1 MRITLE
7 GRIVL
12 RIVSMIGWIGLL
24 ALVGCGGRM
33 PEDLGSRGGMLGGC
47 PESPNCVSSASPASD
62 EQHSIAPF
70 TIEGDGQAAWSV
82 LVEAVGTLPRTEI
95 VKNEGGYLQAVQT
108 SALMRYNDDFE
119 FLLDENA
126 GVIHV
131 RSASRVGYG
140 DMGVNRDRIETVR
153 SALAAKGVVAGAG

>member
-1 MRITLE
+1 
-7 GRIVL
+7 
-12 RIVSMIGWIGLL
+12 
-24 ALVGCGGRM
+24 M
-33 PEDLGSRGGMLGGC
+33 PDDLGASGGLLGGC

-70 TIEGDGQAAWSV
+70 AVQGDGQAAWTA
-82 LVEAVGTLPRTEI
+82 LVAAVASLPRAEI

-119 FLLDENA
+119 FLLDSGA

-153 SALAAKGVVAGAG
+153 AALVEQGIVAGE

>member
-1 MRITLE
+1 
-7 GRIVL
+7 
-12 RIVSMIGWIGLL
+12 
-24 ALVGCGGRM
+24 M
-33 PEDLGSRGGMLGGC
+33 PDDLGASGGLLGGC
-47 PESPNCVSSASPASD
+47 PESPNCVSSASPTSD

-70 TIEGDGQAAWSV
+70 AVQGDGPAAWTA
-82 LVEAVGTLPRTEI
+82 LVATVASLPRTEI

-119 FLLDENA
+119 FLLDAGA

-140 DMGVNRDRIETVR
+140 DMGVNRDRIEIVR
-153 SALAAKGVVAGAG
+153 AALTEQGIVAGE

>member
-1 MRITLE
+1 
-7 GRIVL
+7 
-12 RIVSMIGWIGLL
+12 
-24 ALVGCGGRM
+24 M
-33 PEDLGSRGGMLGGC
+33 PDDLGASGGLLGGC

-70 TIEGDGQAAWSV
+70 AVQGDGQAAWTA
-82 LVEAVGTLPRTEI
+82 LVAAVAALPRTEI

-119 FLLDENA
+119 FLLDSGA
-126 GVIHV
+126 GVIQV

-140 DMGVNRDRIETVR
+140 DMGVNRARVEALR
-153 SALAAKGVVAGAG
+153 AALAAKGVVQPTGG

>member
-1 MRITLE
+1 
-7 GRIVL
+7 
-12 RIVSMIGWIGLL
+12 
-24 ALVGCGGRM
+24 M
-33 PEDLGSRGGMLGGC
+33 PDDLGASGGLLGGC

-70 TIEGDGQAAWSV
+70 AVQGDGQAAWTA
-82 LVEAVGTLPRTEI
+82 LVAAVAALPRTEI

-119 FLLDENA
+119 FLLDSGA

-153 SALAAKGVVAGAG
+153 AALVEQGIVAGE

>member
-1 MRITLE
+1 
-7 GRIVL
+7 
-12 RIVSMIGWIGLL
+12 MIGL
-24 ALVGCGGRM
+24 AGMLSLAGCGGRM
-33 PEDLGSRGGMLGGC
+33 PDDLGASGGLLGGC

-70 TIEGDGQAAWSV
+70 VVRGDGQAAWSALV
-82 LVEAVGTLPRTEI
+82 AAVEALPRTEI

-119 FLLDENA
+119 FLLDAGA

-153 SALAAKGVVAGAG
+153 AALAEKGVVAGG

>member
-12 RIVSMIGWIGLL
+12 RVVSMMGWIGLL

-62 EQHSIAPF
+62 EQHSITPF
-70 TIEGDGQAAWSV
+70 TIEGDGQAAWSA
-82 LVEAVGTLPRTEI
+82 LVDAVGTLPRTEI
-95 VKNEGGYLQAVQT
+95 VKNEGGYLRRAIGAHAIQRRLRVPP
-108 SALMRYNDDFE
+108 RRE
-119 FLLDENA
+119 R
-126 GVIHV
+126 GRHP
-131 RSASRVGYG
+131 RSVG
-140 DMGVNRDRIETVR
+140 
-153 SALAAKGVVAGAG
+153 LAWATATWA

>member
-1 MRITLE
+1 ME

-12 RIVSMIGWIGLL
+12 RIVSGIGLAGML
-24 ALVGCGGRM
+24 AIAGCGGRM
-33 PEDLGSRGGMLGGC
+33 PEDLGVTGGMLGGC
-47 PESPNCVSSASPASD
+47 PESPNCVSSASPTSD
-62 EQHSIAPF
+62 EQHSIAPL
-70 TIEGDGQAAWSV
+70 TIEGDGRAAWAALV
-82 LVEAVGTLPRTEI
+82 DAVEALPRTEI

-119 FLLDENA
+119 FLLDADA

-153 SALAAKGVVAGAG
+153 AALAAKGVVSGS

>member
-1 MRITLE
+1 M
-7 GRIVL
+7 L
-12 RIVSMIGWIGLL
+12 RVVSVIGWIGLV

-33 PEDLGSRGGMLGGC
+33 PEDLGAEGGMLGGC
-47 PESPNCVSSASPASD
+47 PESPNCVSSAAPSSD

-70 TIEGDGQAAWSV
+70 AIRGDGRAAWAALV
-82 LVEAVGTLPRTEI
+82 DAVEALPRTEI

-119 FLLDENA
+119 FLLDAGA

-153 SALAAKGVVAGAG
+153 SALAAKGVVAAAG